1 MTGSRLAT
9 TAVNAIVR
17 MLLLVLGINF
27 INSALAIAAGDFD
40 AVALPSEMMTME
52 FWANLF
58 SGIGWML
65 VLVLSFRRRSV
76 LAPALAVFLAGAFL
90 FDVLTTWPLAL
101 PLPPGFLYWGSAVVC
116 LQLLC
121 AAWLARRQPS

>member
-1 MTGSRLAT
+1 MTGRRLVT
-9 TAVNAIVR
+9 MTVNAIVR
-17 MLLLVLGINF
+17 MLLLVLGVNF
-27 INSALAIAAGDFD
+27 VTSALAIAAGDFD

-52 FWANLF
+52 FWANLL
-58 SGIGWML
+58 SGIGWLL
-65 VLVLSFRRRSV
+65 VLILSFRRRSE

-121 AAWLARRQPS
+121 AAWLARRQLS